1 MSEGE
6 VSGKDSQD
14 FYQLFK
20 HVALYINKKNIKRKH
35 LRKKQVIADISNYWL
50 NNLLEWIVVT
60 YWPYLDKLSPQPNF
74 KVYDQFSCHEVY
86 TYEIIFW
93 IYFQVQIVVSAPGNG
108 DNFKS
113 RTMKQSGNVYVYNT
127 RS

>member
-1 MSEGE
+1 MLTYLII
-6 VSGKDSQD
+6 D
-14 FYQLFK
+14 L
-20 HVALYINKKNIKRKH
+20 IIH
-35 LRKKQVIADISNYWL
+35 LNE
-50 NNLLEWIVVT
+50 LLSPT
-60 YWPYLDKLSPQPNF
+60 QKSYWPYLDKLSPQPNF
-74 KVYDQFSCHEVY
+74 KVYDQLSCHKVY
-86 TYEIIFW
+86 TYEIIFS